1 MAFLKLDDIN
11 YLEESTLENEYSKD
25 INTES
30 YFNSALTSIS
40 KINREYRES
49 FVDFDKAIQEASL
62 NENFEENIIDAYRV
76 FKSTMN
82 SIIDKCNKI
91 IFTNHDNYISS
102 LKRQMINDKIVLDKT
117 KVTRVKVD
125 NVYNFTFS
133 DKIPKCDISKDLY
146 YNEVSKLESILK
158 NNSLSQDQKAINLL
172 LVYNELKEDLNGGF
186 YDRFRAEVLDRK
198 GQTISAM
205 EYGDVLFAVY
215 RNGGQKTCIVF
226 ERDEILEIY
235 KRFKNQ
241 KTYMNNIEH
250 QKNSIIR
257 EYNSIKKE
265 LDRMKLSDIATMIGS
280 KADVLDNRLDK
291 YIKAKTEQIIN
302 MCNIHNLAYCAK
314 LDALASMYIQ
324 DRSILTAVVSNYS
337 DQVGPSL
344 ENAIIDNGIYEP
356 MEEGKAN
363 QAVMYFKIHNKQN
376 LKKIFKNH
384 EYPGLLNLVKK
395 TKKLE
400 DLQYLKK
407 DYYMGKNTFE
417 KILKNIKN
425 CEQLGDCEKTKNYYK
440 GIKRK
445 YLDNGITSKDV
456 ELTIKWYDTV
466 YLPEINKRIKELKKD
481 NA

>member
-117 KVTRVKVD
+117 KVTRIKVD

-146 YNEVSKLESILK
+146 YNEVAKLESILK

-186 YDRFRAEVLDRK
+186 YDRFRAEVLNRK

-205 EYGDVLFAVY
+205 EYCDVLFAVY

-250 QKNSIIR
+250 QKNTIIR
-257 EYNSIKKE
+257 EYNNIKKE

-280 KADVLDNRLDK
+280 KADVLDDRLDK
-291 YIKAKTEQIIN
+291 YIKSKTEQIIN

-344 ENAIIDNGIYEP
+344 ENAIIDNGVYETID
-356 MEEGKAN
+356 ESKKFHL
-363 QAVMYFKIHNKQN
+363 YLKIHNKQRLTKI
-376 LKKIFKNH
+376 LKKH
-384 EYPGLLNLVKK
+384 EYPGILGLVKK

-400 DLQYLKK
+400 DLQFLKK
-407 DYYMGKNTFE
+407 DYYNAISTF
-417 KILKNIKN
+417 KRILHNMKN

-440 GIKRK
+440 GIKSK
-445 YLDNGITSKDV
+445 YFDKGITSKDV
-456 ELTIKWYDTV
+456 ELTIKWYETV